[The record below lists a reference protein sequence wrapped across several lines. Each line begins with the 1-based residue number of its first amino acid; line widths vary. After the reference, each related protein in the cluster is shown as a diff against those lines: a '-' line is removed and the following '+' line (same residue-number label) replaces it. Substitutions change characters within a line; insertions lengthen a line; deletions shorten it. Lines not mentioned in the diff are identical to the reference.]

1 MLLWFFIFI
10 SEIWQLVHNM
20 RGPLDLGLL
29 LEEQQVETMT
39 RRVSVQICLV
49 CQLCLFQ
56 DWEETCLSILILA
69 FPCCFI
75 ARKKKAIKGKRKT
88 VSSLLFLCNV
98 PWTAVKMVFCRRRAQ
113 SYCGERQ
120 SANSNPRWL
129 LCVEGTTTYVLFKPC
144 FSFLADS
151 SLILWL
157 YCLCHC
163 HYYWVTWT
171 SLRNLILIFQ

>member
-75 ARKKKAIKGKRKT
+75 ARKKKPSKGRGKLYQVCSFSVTYPGQQLKWSSAEDELKAIVEKGKVRIPTLGGSCVWKAPPHMF
-88 VSSLLFLCNV
+88 SSSPAFLFWLTLL
-98 PWTAVKMVFCRRRAQ
+98 
-113 SYCGERQ
+113 
-120 SANSNPRWL
+120 
-129 LCVEGTTTYVLFKPC
+129 
-144 FSFLADS
+144 
-151 SLILWL
+151 
-157 YCLCHC
+157 
-163 HYYWVTWT
+163 
-171 SLRNLILIFQ
+171 